1 VVSIA
6 VDRFGHTRALLDG
19 SLRPDGFTLEPQPVS
34 PIIAAY
40 RLMVRERA
48 FDICEMAATTYLV
61 ARSFGKRF
69 TALPVFL
76 TRIFHHDALV
86 YAAERPISEPRQLEG
101 QRVGVRAYTVTTGVW
116 TRGLLQHAYGVD
128 ISRVT
133 WVTDDEEHVEEFRP
147 PSYVVAAPAGVSL
160 ARLLADGSI
169 VAAFKGNAGAGRA
182 GPPRADW
189 TAPAAAELETRPVFP
204 SARAADIAWF
214 QRTGISPIHALIV
227 VKDEVLDD
235 HPALPMA
242 LYAAFSE
249 ARDRYLEQLRAN
261 GPRNTDD
268 QRWLD
273 LQSIVGSDPLPYGIR
288 ANRASLEALVEY
300 AAEQHVI
307 PQVVP
312 IESLF
317 AAATRDT

>member
-1 VVSIA
+1 MLSIA

-19 SLRPDGFTLEPQPVS
+19 SLQPDGFVLDPRPVS

-69 TALPVFL
+69 TALPIFL

-86 YAAERPISEPRQLEG
+86 YRADRPISDPRQLEG

-116 TRGLLQHAYGVD
+116 TRGLLQHEYGVD
-128 ISRVT
+128 VSRVT
-133 WVTDDEEHVEEFRP
+133 WVTDDEEHVAEFRP
-147 PSYVVAAPAGVSL
+147 PPNVVAAPAGASL
-160 ARLLADGSI
+160 AQLLADGSV
-169 VAAFKGNAGAGRA
+169 VATFKGNAGAGRA

-189 TAPAAAELETRPVFP
+189 TAPAAPDLETRPLFAN
-204 SARAADIAWF
+204 ARAADTDWL
-214 QRTGISPIHALIV
+214 QRTGISPIHALVV
-227 VKDEVLDD
+227 VKDEVLEAN
-235 HPALPMA
+235 PALPMA
-242 LYAAFSE
+242 LYTAFTQ
-249 ARDRYLEQLRAN
+249 ARDQYLDELRAR
-261 GPRNTDD
+261 GPRNADD
-268 QRWLD
+268 ERWLD

-288 ANRASLEALVEY
+288 ANRASLEALVQF

-307 PQVVP
+307 PEIVP

-317 AAATRDT
+317 APATRGT

>member
-1 VVSIA
+1 MLSIA
-6 VDRFGHTRALLDG
+6 VEGFGHTRALLDG
-19 SLRPDGFTLEPQPVS
+19 SIQPDGFTLDPQPVS

-69 TALPVFL
+69 TALPIFL

-86 YAAERPISEPRQLEG
+86 YHADQPISDPHQLEG

-116 TRGLLQHAYGVD
+116 TRGLLQHEYGVD

-147 PSYVVAAPAGVSL
+147 PSNVVAAPPGVSL
-160 ARLLADGSI
+160 AQLLGEGSL
-169 VAAFKGNAGAGRA
+169 VATFKGNAGAGRA

-189 TAPAAAELETRPVFP
+189 TAPAAPEVQTRPLFP
-204 SARAADIAWF
+204 NARAADADWL
-214 QRTGISPIHALIV
+214 QRTGITPIHALIV
-227 VKDEVLDD
+227 VKDEVLDAN
-235 HPALPMA
+235 PALPMS
-242 LYAAFSE
+242 LYAAFSD

-261 GPRNTDD
+261 GPHNADD
-268 QRWLD
+268 ERWLD

-288 ANRASLEALVEY
+288 ANRSSLEALVRY

-307 PQVVP
+307 PEIVP

-317 AAATRDT
+317 ASATRDT